1 MGAVNK
7 VASTSSP
14 GHLLN
19 LSQLL
24 QQNKN
29 LITCQSNRVN
39 CLFLRFFSYRL

>member
-24 QQNKN
+24 QQNKKIN
-29 LITCQSNRVN
+29 YFYVTVM
-39 CLFLRFFSYRL
+39 FLRFFSYRL